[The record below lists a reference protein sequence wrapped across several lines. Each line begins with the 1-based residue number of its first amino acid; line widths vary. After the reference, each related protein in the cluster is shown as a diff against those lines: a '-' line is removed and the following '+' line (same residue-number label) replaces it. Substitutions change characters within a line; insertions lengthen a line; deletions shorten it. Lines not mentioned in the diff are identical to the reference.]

1 MTTFFYIAIYFAV
14 AVFLAACAVRTV
26 SYARAPIHLRWELYP
41 VPHDD
46 PALVKHGGSY
56 FEVTDWWKFPL
67 HVNHL
72 GDLKVMVPEILLLRG
87 LKKFNPALWYSSF
100 PFHFGLYLL
109 IGSIAMVFVHALL
122 PTAAVASW
130 IVMTATVLRDLIL
143 ITGVL
148 GSGLSIVGAIGLLVR
163 RFTDAKL
170 RNYTT
175 PADIFNLIFFIA
187 AFGFLWAGYF
197 LRQPSQAGP
206 LAIAH
211 GLLHFDRTV
220 PVSVLL
226 AVGLGLSA
234 VLLAYIPLTHM
245 SHFIA
250 KYFTYHSVRWDD
262 EPNRPGSKIAVKIAE
277 YLTYR
282 PTWSAAHVGADGS
295 KTWVEVVSSAPPN
308 LLKKEKR
315 S

>member
-1 MTTFFYIAIYFAV
+1 MTTLFYIVIYSAV
-14 AVFLAACAVRTV
+14 AVFLAACAVRAV
-26 SYARAPIHLRWELYP
+26 SYARMPIHLRWELYP

-56 FEVTDWWKFPL
+56 FEVTDWWKFPRHFNL
-67 HVNHL
+67 V
-72 GDLKVMVPEILLLRG
+72 GELKVMVPEMLLLKG
-87 LKKFNPALWYSSF
+87 LRKFNPVLWYSSF

-109 IGSIAMVFVHALL
+109 IGSMVMVFAHALL
-122 PTAAVASW
+122 PTAAAASW
-130 IVMTATVLRDLIL
+130 AVMAATVLRDLVL
-143 ITGVL
+143 VTAGL
-148 GSGLSIVGAIGLLVR
+148 GSGLSILGAIGLLVR
-163 RFTDAKL
+163 RFTDPHL
-170 RNYTT
+170 RNYTA

-187 AFGFLWAGYF
+187 AFGLLWAGYF
-197 LRQPSQAGP
+197 LKQPGQAGP

-211 GLLHFDRTV
+211 GLLHFDRGV
-220 PVSVLL
+220 PVPGLL
-226 AVGLGLSA
+226 AVGLGLTA

-250 KYFTYHSVRWDD
+250 KYFTYHSLRWDD
-262 EPNRPGSKIAVKIAE
+262 EPNRPGSKLGVKLAE

-295 KTWVEVVSSAPPN
+295 KTWVEVVSSPPPN
-308 LLKKEKR
+308 LQKKEKK